1 VSEPEAGIGA
11 EPSWDICMPM
21 RQTSPAI
28 FSSPHSGRVYPPD
41 FVATSRLDETTLRRS
56 EDAFVDE
63 IFAAAPDFGA
73 PMIRALFP
81 RAYVDPNRA
90 AYELDQAMFDA
101 PLPDHVRT
109 HSPKITAGLGTIP
122 KIVASGEAI
131 YDTKLSFAEAERRID
146 THYRPYHSALAA
158 LIAETRARFGVAL
171 LIDCHSMPS
180 TGPLLAPRLSLKNI
194 DMVLG
199 DGHGKTCAALITDT
213 VEQTLAEFGYRVTRN
228 RPYSGGYI
236 TRHYGHPEERVHA
249 LQIELS
255 RALYMDE
262 RRIRRG
268 PGMAELCH
276 HMGHLMKLITGIK
289 PAALKANDGWLA
301 KAAE

>member
-1 VSEPEAGIGA
+1 MSQPEAEIGSEA
-11 EPSWDICMPM
+11 SWDIRMPV
-21 RQTSPAI
+21 RQTAPVI
-28 FSSPHSGRVYPPD
+28 FSSPHSGRAYPPE
-41 FVATSRLDETTLRRS
+41 FVAASKLDEVTLRRS

-73 PMIRALFP
+73 PLIRALFP

-90 AYELDQAMFDA
+90 AYELDPKMFDA

-109 HSPKITAGLGTIP
+109 RSPRITAGLGTIP
-122 KIVASGEAI
+122 KIVANGESI
-131 YDTKLSFAEAERRID
+131 YDTKLSFAEAERRIE
-146 THYRPYHSALAA
+146 THYRPYHAALGR
-158 LIAETRARFGVAL
+158 LIAETRAQFGVAL

-180 TGPLLAPRLSLKNI
+180 TGPLLSPRLSLKNI

-199 DGHGKTCAALITDT
+199 DGHGETCAGVVTDT
-213 VEQTLAEFGYRVTRN
+213 VERTLVDLGYRVTRN

-236 TRHYGHPEERVHA
+236 TRHYGHPEDRVHV
-249 LQIELS
+249 LQIEIS

-262 RRIRRG
+262 RRIQRG
-268 PGMAELCH
+268 PGMAELRR
-276 HMGHLMKLITGIK
+276 HMGHLMKQVTAIE
-289 PAALKANDGWLA
+289 PDALKVDDTWLA